1 MTNETLFLK
10 NLWSHF
16 FKWSGCG
23 NVVILKNVVIGYEY
37 SVFMFQFFLINY
49 KPNSYTVWV
58 DWSSN
63 QLLSIGL
70 CYPYISYLL
79 TEIIHNFFAVRQ
91 AKSVQLIFITIN
103 IEIFNH
109 NRPEKSEIGQANEIE
124 KSGKFVAK
132 MVLASWEM
140 LALLKIKETYEKPV
154 ARINGRI
161 WDANANLSH

>member
-10 NLWSHF
+10 NLWPHI

-124 KSGKFVAK
+124 IWKVCSKNGFSQLRNAG
-132 MVLASWEM
+132 
-140 LALLKIKETYEKPV
+140 TYEDQGNVREACRKNQWTDL
-154 ARINGRI
+154 RC
-161 WDANANLSH
+161 

>member
-1 MTNETLFLK
+1 MVTYFQMIRMREC
-10 NLWSHF
+10 SHSEECSNRVWIF
-16 FKWSGCG
+16 C
-23 NVVILKNVVIGYEY
+23 VYVPV
-37 SVFMFQFFLINY
+37 FLINY

-79 TEIIHNFFAVRQ
+79 TEIIHNFFAVHQ